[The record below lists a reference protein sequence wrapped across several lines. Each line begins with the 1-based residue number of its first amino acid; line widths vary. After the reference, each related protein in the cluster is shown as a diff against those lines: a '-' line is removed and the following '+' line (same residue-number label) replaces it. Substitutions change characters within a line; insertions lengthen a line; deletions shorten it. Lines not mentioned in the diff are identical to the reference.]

1 VTTIPISQRR
11 CQRIPTGTPQA
22 LLHSSDRRRC
32 GPLHGQV
39 GAFVARRCL
48 AAPASLSAG
57 AALFLAPPAQAGLL
71 LPLAQGPSVTSSQLG
86 IWVMC
91 LLAVLTLVNSIVS
104 IASYYRRQPPLE
116 VEFMRR
122 EDAHAQMSPIFLPR
136 QEADERLSRLSTK
149 IDAVRIELREEVA
162 GLRRDSNDHARNVQ
176 TKFDALIE
184 KIGELRGRPRHDS

>member
-1 VTTIPISQRR
+1 
-11 CQRIPTGTPQA
+11 
-22 LLHSSDRRRC
+22 
-32 GPLHGQV
+32 
-39 GAFVARRCL
+39 
-48 AAPASLSAG
+48 
-57 AALFLAPPAQAGLL
+57 
-71 LPLAQGPSVTSSQLG
+71 
-86 IWVMC
+86 MC

-122 EDAHAQMSPIFLPR
+122 EDAHAQMNPIFLPR

-149 IDAVRIELREEVA
+149 IDAVRVELREEVA

-184 KIGELRGRPRHDS
+184 KIGELRGRARDDS